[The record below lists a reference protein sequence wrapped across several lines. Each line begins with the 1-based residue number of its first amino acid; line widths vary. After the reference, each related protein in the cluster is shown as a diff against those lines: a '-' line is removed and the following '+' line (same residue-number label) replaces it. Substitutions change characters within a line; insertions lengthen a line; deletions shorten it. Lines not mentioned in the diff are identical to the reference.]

1 MPTSGTDLKVR
12 RVRANVKLMD
22 LAEAMGLSRQA
33 LWSLERAGQVSPER
47 VALYVSALET
57 FRDVKGDRVA

>member
-22 LAEAMGLSRQA
+22 LADAMGLSRQA
-33 LWSLERAGQVSPER
+33 LWSLERAGQVSAER
-47 VALYVSALET
+47 SAQYIAALET
-57 FRDVKGDRVA
+57 FRDVKGNRVA